1 MGLNIKKASVVYPS
15 ADGRPPV
22 EALREI
28 DLDIVDDDFVVALG
42 ASGCGKSTLLSLIAG
57 FLSPSSGEI
66 LLDGASVQGPG
77 ADRAVVFQKHAL
89 LPWLN
94 VIDNVAFGLKLQG
107 IPEARRYEVAR
118 GYIKLLGL
126 GDFEKSR
133 VYNLSGGMQQRV
145 GIARALTCDPKVLLM
160 DEPLGA
166 LDALTREKAQE
177 LILNVWHTTE
187 KSVGAVHGHQAHRHV
202 AAPRPHR
209 APLRPAV
216 LAPVPFWRPRARGQG
231 QPRIHRDPRGCAED
245 HLLRRGGASMTDSP
259 LPETAAK
266 KKTASS
272 FLKARATKPGETYGV
287 PGQGDTLWLSILS
300 ILGIIFVWWFVT
312 FMGWVKP
319 LFLPSPVAVLNKF
332 IQVWNEGFTNT
343 PFLEHV
349 GVSAARVFGA
359 FLLACLIGIPLGIAM
374 GMNPIA
380 RGIFDPPIEFYRP
393 IPPLAYLPLMIIW
406 FGIGETSKVLLIF
419 LSVLAPVTLGARSGV
434 KSAAIEQIHAAYS
447 FGASRW
453 QVMRHVIMP
462 SALPEILTAM
472 RIGIGFGWTTLV
484 AAEMVAATEGL
495 GYMVLSASQFLQT
508 STVIMGIIVIAIIA
522 YSFDMLMRFIE
533 RKVVPWKGRM

>member
-1 MGLNIKKASVVYPS
+1 
-15 ADGRPPV
+15 
-22 EALREI
+22 
-28 DLDIVDDDFVVALG
+28 
-42 ASGCGKSTLLSLIAG
+42 
-57 FLSPSSGEI
+57 
-66 LLDGASVQGPG
+66 
-77 ADRAVVFQKHAL
+77 
-89 LPWLN
+89 
-94 VIDNVAFGLKLQG
+94 
-107 IPEARRYEVAR
+107 
-118 GYIKLLGL
+118 
-126 GDFEKSR
+126 
-133 VYNLSGGMQQRV
+133 
-145 GIARALTCDPKVLLM
+145 
-160 DEPLGA
+160 
-166 LDALTREKAQE
+166 
-177 LILNVWHTTE
+177 
-187 KSVGAVHGHQAHRHV
+187 
-202 AAPRPHR
+202 
-209 APLRPAV
+209 
-216 LAPVPFWRPRARGQG
+216 
-231 QPRIHRDPRGCAED
+231 
-245 HLLRRGGASMTDSP
+245 MTDSP